1 MPAHSDRLK
10 NVHHV
15 NNQLRWLRVVSDWL
29 GNTKMHNQAPKLKEL
44 DACTRQCRR
53 KKAMSINQ
61 HHCNQSCMRILKALI
76 SFDPLVPILNPT

>member
-1 MPAHSDRLK
+1 MPAHSDQLK
-10 NVHHV
+10 NVLHV
-15 NNQLRWLRVVSDWL
+15 YNQLRWLLVVSDWL

-61 HHCNQSCMRILKALI
+61 HHCNQPCMRILKALM